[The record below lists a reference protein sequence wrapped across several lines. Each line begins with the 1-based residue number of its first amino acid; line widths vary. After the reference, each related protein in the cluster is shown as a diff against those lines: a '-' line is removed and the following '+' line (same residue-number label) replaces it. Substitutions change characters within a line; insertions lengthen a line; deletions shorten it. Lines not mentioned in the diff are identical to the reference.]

1 MQNTAISLVSLD
13 FDTLKSSLKTYL
25 KSQDKFKD
33 YDFDGS
39 NMSVLLDILSY
50 NTYKNAFYLNMIAAE
65 SFLDSAQLRDSV
77 VSRAKELNYTPK
89 SRKSSVAELNLQF
102 PQSGLSSFTIPL
114 GTRFS
119 GQNSNSTYTFITDKA
134 TVLYPSGGY
143 FTANNFLIYEGRYL
157 TESFIVDNTIEKQ
170 RFLLSNEQID
180 TDSLIVRI
188 SEDSGSTYNEYIAST
203 SLYDLDSSSKIYFIQ
218 AAENNKYELIFGD
231 GILGK
236 KPKDSSLITVQYR
249 VTNGSDGNG
258 STNFSLDDN
267 LGTVNSLGSA
277 VTPTITVVSSSYDGA
292 ERESIESIK
301 YNAPRHYETQERAIT
316 TNDYKNLVLN
326 AFTRIK
332 TVNVYGGENIK
343 DSVKYGKVFVVPV
356 TYSGTTVSESER
368 SKIEK
373 YLNERSTIGISC
385 VVMQPDYLYL
395 VVNTIVSY
403 NTGGTTLSATD
414 INTAVKNAIISY
426 NQTKL
431 NDFNIEFEFSSFS
444 KMIDNAE
451 TSIKSNETSFQLKK
465 VYQPELNVN
474 TYISV
479 DFNNSIVPGTFI
491 SSDFSTGGRRYCFTD
506 YNPNNNT
513 FTIMQKK
520 NKTIIKNSVNTI
532 YLIDKTIV
540 GRQTYSNAGI
550 INYDEGLIDLN
561 SIVIND
567 YLYGQGLEFYA
578 TPKTPNVYSKNN
590 NLLSI
595 DIIDGINI
603 EVKAE

>member
-180 TDSLIVRI
+180 TNSLIVRI

-277 VTPTITVVSSSYDGA
+277 VTPTITVVSSSYDGS

>member
-465 VYQPELNVN
+465 VYQPEINVN
-474 TYISV
+474 TYLSV